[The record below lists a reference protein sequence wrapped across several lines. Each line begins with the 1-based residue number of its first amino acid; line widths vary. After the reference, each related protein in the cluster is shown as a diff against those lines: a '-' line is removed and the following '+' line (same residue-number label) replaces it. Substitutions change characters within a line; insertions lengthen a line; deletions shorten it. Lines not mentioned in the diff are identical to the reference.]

1 MVLHSPNDLQ
11 TTKLMRLENEVC
23 FGKSRKHCWK
33 KRERNS
39 KVFQGGEKWGL
50 FGGGPVTL
58 YLDEKLLNFLVREN
72 RVKFG
77 QLPV

>member
-1 MVLHSPNDLQ
+1 MKFVLG
-11 TTKLMRLENEVC
+11 RVENIV
-23 FGKSRKHCWK
+23 G
-33 KRERNS
+33 KREKKNS

-58 YLDEKLLNFLVREN
+58 YLDEKLLNFLVQEN